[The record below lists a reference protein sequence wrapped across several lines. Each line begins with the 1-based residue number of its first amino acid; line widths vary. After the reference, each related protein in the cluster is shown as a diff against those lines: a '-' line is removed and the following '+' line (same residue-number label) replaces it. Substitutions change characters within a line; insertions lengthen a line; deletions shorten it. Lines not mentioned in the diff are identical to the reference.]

1 MKKSKVFQIFS
12 SLFFALLG
20 AELKFFSKILNIETI
35 IFFRSII
42 GFVIILTLIFTL
54 RFFFNKK
61 NHFKSNNIKIQF
73 LRAIFGTLAMYLG
86 YSALTFLPLAQAT
99 ALSFTK
105 VFFVMF
111 FSYFCFKEKITFKN
125 LSFSVIGF
133 CGVYLIVN
141 PSEVGNL
148 NGTSL
153 SLLSSIFVAAGIISI
168 SFLTRRDHTLSI
180 LFFHSFFSSLIIGVV
195 FYDKILLPSFHE
207 VFGLFLITI
216 TALLGQYF
224 NAESYKNKE
233 ANIIVIYSYT
243 RIIFSILFGYIFFSE
258 ALNFN
263 QFSGLFLIILTTI
276 FVKDK
281 SNKKFKDKDRGPDY

>member
-1 MKKSKVFQIFS
+1 M
-12 SLFFALLG
+12 
-20 AELKFFSKILNIETI
+20 
-35 IFFRSII
+35 
-42 GFVIILTLIFTL
+42 
-54 RFFFNKK
+54 
-61 NHFKSNNIKIQF
+61 
-73 LRAIFGTLAMYLG
+73 
-86 YSALTFLPLAQAT
+86 
-99 ALSFTK
+99 
-105 VFFVMF
+105 FFVMF

-125 LSFSVIGF
+125 LFFSIIGF
-133 CGVYLIVN
+133 CGVYLLVN
-141 PSEVGNL
+141 PSEMGNL

-168 SFLTRRDHTLSI
+168 SFLTRKDHTLSI
-180 LFFHSFFSSLIIGVV
+180 LFFHSFFSSLIIVFI

-258 ALNFN
+258 KLNFN